1 MRFVAHGRRAAWQGA
16 GAIAVPESALPRL
29 SLLLALL
36 LLATPALAR
45 ERLRDRVARRPA
57 APALMDPLPGT
68 ERIAITVD
76 GATRHYLLHRP
87 PHADGPRPLVLVFH
101 GMGGQGA
108 RVERLSRFSAIGDQ
122 AGVIIAYPEGEE
134 GTWRVLRDPRTEITF
149 TRAVVADIAAR
160 TPVDQRRIFA
170 AGISN
175 GAMMSAALG
184 CFAPDLVAGV
194 GLVSGG
200 YVSPCR
206 NNPHV
211 PAILFNGTADATLP
225 IQGGRL
231 MMPVR
236 DFAAAWGS
244 GAGCQASAEALPARP
259 GARVERFACGGAEAV
274 FWTIPGGAH
283 VWPGEPG
290 APPVPDATQ
299 EIWRFFTAIR

>member
-1 MRFVAHGRRAAWQGA
+1 M
-16 GAIAVPESALPRL
+16 PRL

-36 LLATPALAR
+36 LLATPATAR
-45 ERLRDRVARRPA
+45 ERERVARRPP
-57 APALMDPLPGT
+57 APALIDPLPGT
-68 ERIAITVD
+68 ERIAMQLD
-76 GATRHYLLHRP
+76 GETRHYLLHRP
-87 PHADGPRPLVLVFH
+87 QHADGPRPLVLVFH
-101 GMGGQGA
+101 GLGGQGA
-108 RVERLSRFSAIGDQ
+108 RVERLSRFSALADQ
-122 AGVIIAYPEGEE
+122 AGFTVAYPEGQE
-134 GTWRVLRDPRTEITF
+134 GSWRVLRDPRTEINF
-149 TRAVVADIAAR
+149 TRAVVADIATR
-160 TPVDQRRIFA
+160 TPIDRRRVFA

-194 GLVSGG
+194 GLVAGG

-211 PAILFNGTADATLP
+211 PAILFNGTADTTLP
-225 IQGGRL
+225 MQGGRL

-244 GAGCQASAEALPARP
+244 GAGCQASAQALPARQ

-274 FWTIPGGAH
+274 FWTIHGGTHSWPGGPGGA
-283 VWPGEPG
+283 
-290 APPVPDATQ
+290 ATPDATQ